1 MRIVPKRDQKKQL
14 ILEKSAKQA
23 KRRKNL
29 SLVFERKMMRQAKQ
43 SIKSH
48 NLSIFMAKR
57 LPKIVKE
64 IQRTE
69 KSLAENYDIR
79 LTTGLEL
86 DKQLWRL
93 KTFKRTE

>member
-1 MRIVPKRDQKKQL
+1 
-14 ILEKSAKQA
+14 
-23 KRRKNL
+23 
-29 SLVFERKMMRQAKQ
+29 MRQAKQ

-69 KSLAENYDIR
+69 KSLVENYDIR